1 MAEERPTSSPAHHP
15 TLALNT
21 KVEADFVSPLTA
33 VRSALEILRDFP
45 DLADDERQRFVQ
57 SALRGCARLEQGVEH
72 LAETVYAAGQ
82 QTEAR
87 KPSDMPQADFDELQ
101 QRIRFHA
108 DIDTVEI
115 DFSGFRFSNAKIVNG
130 FYDVIDTA
138 VEQTERTWYFLV
150 NYRDC
155 SVWPEAWIAF
165 AHRGKKV
172 NTGYSLGTVRYADYD
187 TPPDQNRRDTH
198 LGVSDPDFFDSR
210 RAALARIE
218 EMKKMKALRLL

>member
-1 MAEERPTSSPAHHP
+1 MADERSTSNPTHHP

-45 DLADDERQRFVQ
+45 DLADEERQRFVH
-57 SALRGCARLEQGVEH
+57 SALRGCARLELGVEQ
-72 LAETVYAAGQ
+72 LSETVYAAGQ
-82 QTEAR
+82 QAEAR
-87 KPSDMPQADFDELQ
+87 KPSDMPQAAFDKLK
-101 QRIRFHA
+101 QRIRFHE

-115 DFSGFRFSNAKIVNG
+115 DFSDFQFSSAKIVDD

-138 VEQTERTWYFLV
+138 IEQTQRMWYFLV
-150 NYRDC
+150 DYRDC

-172 NTGYSLGTVRYADYD
+172 NTGYSLGTVRYAEYD
-187 TPPDQNRRDTH
+187 NPVDQIGRGTR
-198 LGVSDPDFFDSR
+198 LGVSTPDFFDTR
-210 RAALARIE
+210 HAALSRIE
-218 EMKKMKALRLL
+218 EMKLGKNRV